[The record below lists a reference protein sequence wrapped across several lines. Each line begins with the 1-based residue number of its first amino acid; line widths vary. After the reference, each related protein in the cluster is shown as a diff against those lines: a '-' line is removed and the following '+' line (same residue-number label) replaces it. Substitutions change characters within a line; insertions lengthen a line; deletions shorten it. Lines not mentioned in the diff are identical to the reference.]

1 MVPSFG
7 CPVFVPVAPAPEV
20 PLPAMAL
27 VLNPLRLVE
36 PPLALTSEEDGSE
49 EERVT
54 VVVVEAETSTRV
66 RVTVKVDVDNRVVA
80 EEIEEEAL

>member
-27 VLNPLRLVE
+27 VLNPLRPVE
-36 PPLALTSEEDGSE
+36 TPLALGREEDSSE

-54 VVVVEAETSTRV
+54 VVVAEADTRTRV
-66 RVTVKVDVDNRVVA
+66 RVTVKVEVDNKVVA
-80 EEIEEEAL
+80 EEGEEEAI